1 MIKLP
6 KLLRLKTVVVNSFVF
21 VFFMLAVKDSFGQQ
35 NSESNG
41 IVDGIEIPEHQP
53 VKLIPVTPTISEVL
67 WKKDSTQIALTTNST
82 INGFSNVIY
91 CSTVELLWKEFINY
105 LGEVPVPLNGNS
117 EIMELN
123 RIASTFNPPIE
134 QEFWFAKVGLQK
146 NGIINT
152 IQKAFKNQFGI
163 DWQPQKNDFDL
174 MGLAYLQKNITFQYP
189 LDHNVPDIK
198 FKGLTRVESFGLTGG
213 LGGPKDKQIVKIHD
227 YRNADNFIL
236 QIESN
241 DSLDELYFAKI
252 PPGKNLMETYNQVM
266 GRISQQN
273 CVESMHDYDKL
284 IIPYLNFDVRNS
296 FAQFKE
302 VVFTSSK
309 HPVLISEELTQHIQF
324 DLNQNGILLRS
335 TTVLVDILG
344 IADEQP
350 RYYVFDEPFLIIL
363 KRKGQSNPYFLYWAE
378 NVEHMIALK

>member
-1 MIKLP
+1 MIKFL
-6 KLLRLKTVVVNSFVF
+6 KLLWWKTIVVNSFVF
-21 VFFMLAVKDSFGQQ
+21 AFFMLAVKDSFGQQ
-35 NSESNG
+35 NSEPNG
-41 IVDGIEIPEHQP
+41 IVDGIEIPDHQP
-53 VKLIPVTPTISEVL
+53 VKFIPVSPSISEVL
-67 WKKDSTQIALTTNST
+67 WTKDSTQIALTTNST

-105 LGEVPVPLNGNS
+105 LGEAPIPLNGNS

-123 RIASTFNPPIE
+123 RIASRFNPPIE

-146 NGIINT
+146 NGIT
-152 IQKAFKNQFGI
+152 DSIQKAFKNQFDI
-163 DWQPQKNDFDL
+163 DWQPHKNDFDL
-174 MGLAYLQKNITFQYP
+174 MGLAYLQKNIIFQHP

-198 FKGLTRVESFGLTGG
+198 FKGLTRVECFGLTDG

-227 YRNADNFIL
+227 YRNSDNFIL
-236 QIESN
+236 QIESV

-252 PPGKNLMETYNQVM
+252 PPEKNVMETYNQVM

-296 FAQFKE
+296 FPQFKE

-309 HPVLISEELTQHIQF
+309 HPGLISEELTQHIQF

-335 TTVLVDILG
+335 TAVLVDILG
-344 IADEQP
+344 IADEPP

-363 KRKGQSNPYFLYWAE
+363 KRKGQSNPYFLYWVE
-378 NVEHMIALK
+378 NEAHMVRK